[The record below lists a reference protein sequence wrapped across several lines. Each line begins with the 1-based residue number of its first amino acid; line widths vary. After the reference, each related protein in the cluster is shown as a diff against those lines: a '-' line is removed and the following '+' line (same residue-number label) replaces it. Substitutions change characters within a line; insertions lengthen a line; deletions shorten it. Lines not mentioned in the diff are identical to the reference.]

1 MDTLSLLTFAGAGDA
16 FVKTWYDQSGNS
28 NDATQTAT
36 ANQPKIVSSGAVI
49 TENGKPA
56 IETDGVDDVL
66 ESSVDCGSNFQ
77 FALIGATKNS
87 GFGYFSN
94 LASSNDG
101 VEILNF
107 NTSYRFGIEGNDD
120 TLGVTSG
127 SQTLAML
134 SYDGT
139 NKIYSI
145 DATENVDALSTTV
158 AVSAGSEF
166 GKRIGSNPV
175 NAVYQEFVLWNTST
189 HIISRADIKTNIN
202 TFYNIF

>member
-1 MDTLSLLTFAGAGDA
+1 MNTVALAAHCGSNDG
-16 FVKTWYDQSGNS
+16 FVSKWYDQAGS
-28 NDATQTAT
+28 NDAVQTT
-36 ANQPKIVSSGAVI
+36 TSNMPKIYDGTTGVV

-56 IETDGVDDVL
+56 IKTDGVDDVL

-87 GFGYFSN
+87 GRGYFSN
-94 LASSNDG
+94 LASTNDG

-107 NTSYRFGIEGNDD
+107 GNSYRFSIEGDD
-120 TLGVTSG
+120 DILGVTTN

-139 NKIYSI
+139 NKIYSV
-145 DATENVDALSTTV
+145 DATENVDALSKTV

-166 GKRIGSNPV
+166 GKRIGSEPV
-175 NAVYQEFVLWNTST
+175 VAVYQEFVLWNTST
-189 HIISRADIKTNIN
+189 HIISRADIKTNVN
-202 TFYNIF
+202 TFYSIY